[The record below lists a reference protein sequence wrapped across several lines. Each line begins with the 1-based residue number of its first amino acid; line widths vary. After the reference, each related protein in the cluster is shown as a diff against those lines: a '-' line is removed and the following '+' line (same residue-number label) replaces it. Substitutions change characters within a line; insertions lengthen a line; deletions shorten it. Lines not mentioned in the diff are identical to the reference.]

1 MSSFASSVRGV
12 QNWYWVNTT
21 SSVYARACRSMEQG
35 LISIVASNVC
45 AVAHTD
51 FQSFENHF
59 RTSPK
64 LQKTKRIIFLIK

>member
-1 MSSFASSVRGV
+1 MFSFDEPFRDY
-12 QNWYWVNTT
+12 QNRYWVNTT

-35 LISIVASNVC
+35 LISIIASNVC